1 MRRGLLGIAG
11 ILAVGGLVSPLQ
23 SLAQSAAAMAPEFE
37 VASVKPGSSPPFGPV
52 TEDGAQVSYRS
63 TTVMYLLRKAY
74 GVMDAQIS
82 GPAWLA
88 DGPGGPTFD
97 VVAKIPA
104 AASKD
109 RVHQIPLMLEA
120 LLKERFQLASHRDQK
135 TMEAYALV
143 PGNKGLKMQKA
154 AADDPRDEGCVSAYV
169 AGGPNAIQCHIRMAD
184 LAKELQPLIQ
194 EPVPVVDRTGL
205 DGVYDFKLA
214 WTGRVMLNLGRDGTS
229 IHDAV
234 QQQLGLKLE
243 RRKEPVDVIVI
254 DHIEKVPTKD

>member
-1 MRRGLLGIAG
+1 M
-11 ILAVGGLVSPLQ
+11 
-23 SLAQSAAAMAPEFE
+23 
-37 VASVKPGSSPPFGPV
+37 
-52 TEDGAQVSYRS
+52 
-63 TTVMYLLRKAY
+63 
-74 GVMDAQIS
+74 
-82 GPAWLA
+82 
-88 DGPGGPTFD
+88 GGPTFD

-109 RVHQIPLMLEA
+109 RVHQIPLMLQA
-120 LLKERFQLASHRDQK
+120 LLKDRFQLAVHRDQK

-143 PGNKGLKMQKA
+143 PGNKRLKMQKA

-169 AGGPNAIQCHIRMAD
+169 VGGPNAIQCHIGMAD
-184 LAKELQPLIQ
+184 LAKELQPIIQ

-205 DGVYDFKLA
+205 EGVYDFKLA
-214 WTGRVMLNLGRDGTS
+214 WTGRVLLNLGQDGTS

-243 RRKEPVDVIVI
+243 RRKELVDVIVI